1 MCDEYTKKIVICGT
15 TNRYHIKKLTTDIE
29 RNKER
34 VFSKKNNLSQKDF
47 NYDYM
52 LKIIG
57 DLNDYLNNDLP
68 YNNVNNDDLA
78 LTKKQIETKI
88 NGYKQQDINK
98 NVFDPHTFIDVNVI
112 VLKLFECKC
121 KCHYCLC
128 EIIVMYKYIREHKQW
143 SVDRIDNKY
152 GHNKNNIVISC
163 LECNLNRR
171 CKPESSF
178 LFTKQLIITK
188 QDDTNKYTTE
198 KTI

>member
-1 MCDEYTKKIVICGT
+1 MCDNYTKKIVICGT
-15 TNRYHIKKLTTDIE
+15 TNRYHIKKLTTNIE
-29 RNKER
+29 HNKER
-34 VFSKKNNLSQKDF
+34 VFSKKNNLSEKDF
-47 NYDYM
+47 NYDYT
-52 LKIIG
+52 LNLIG
-57 DLNDYLNNDLP
+57 ELNNHLNYELP
-68 YNNVNNDDLA
+68 YKTNNVNNDIS

-98 NVFDPHTFIDVNVI
+98 NVFEPHTFIDVNFI

-121 KCHYCLC
+121 ICHYCSC
-128 EIIVMYKYIREHKQW
+128 ETIIMYKYIREHKQW

-171 CKPESSF
+171 CKSESSF

-188 QDDTNKYTTE
+188 QDDTK
-198 KTI
+198 